1 MERLDKSLDELI
13 AQKPRFSGGKQRGQ
27 GRTNS
32 SIGRNVKNYG

>member
-27 GRTNS
+27 GRT
-32 SIGRNVKNYG
+32 IGRNVKNYG